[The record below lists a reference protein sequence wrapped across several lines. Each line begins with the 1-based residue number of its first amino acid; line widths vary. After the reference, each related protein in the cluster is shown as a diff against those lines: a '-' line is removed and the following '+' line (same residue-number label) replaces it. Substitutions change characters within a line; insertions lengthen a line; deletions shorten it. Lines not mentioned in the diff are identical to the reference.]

1 MTDRSAADP
10 ADIARW
16 QANLKLERDAVRLCD
31 GLRQVSIGGAAAL
44 VTFIVG
50 SLIGISGVG

>member
-1 MTDRSAADP
+1 VTDRSAADP